1 MKRYIIAMIFMAS
14 LLTGCKS
21 LYGNY
26 ERPADVKTDGLMREQ
41 NADTSGADSI
51 SLSWRQ
57 LFKDPRLV
65 ALIDSGLRHNAD
77 LQTARLRTEE
87 AKATLQASKKA
98 LLPSVGFSPQGQV
111 NSFDGGKAVKT
122 YSIDLSASWE
132 ADAFGSLRNKKKGNE
147 MALYQQLAYTQAVQT
162 QLIATIAESYY
173 TLEMLDRELIITRQT
188 ADTWEEYVRSLR
200 LMHENSSTSSSA
212 IQQNEAS
219 LLSARHSIEALQ
231 QQIHEQENSLST
243 LVGRPAG
250 NIERGSID
258 NPMMADIQSFGPIN
272 CRMLG
277 HRPDVRQKEYALAGC
292 FYDVNAARSAFYP
305 NITLS
310 GSAGWTNSNGGMIV
324 NPGKMLLSAVASLT
338 QPIFNKG
345 RNVAN
350 LKIAQAQYEEAKVSF
365 TQSLLDAG
373 EEVNNALTQ
382 YQTAKRK
389 QQIDSQRIDRLQEA
403 LQSTTLM
410 EQNSNE
416 TNYLDVLTAR
426 QSLLS
431 GQLSQIEDLF
441 SEIESVIS
449 LYHALGG
456 GVR

>member
-26 ERPADVKTDGLMREQ
+26 KRPADVKTDGLMREQ

-57 LFKDPRLV
+57 LFKDPHLV

-87 AKATLQASKKA
+87 AKATLLASKKA
-98 LLPSVGFSPQGQV
+98 LLPSVSFNPQGQV
-111 NSFDGGKAVKT
+111 SSFDGGKAVKT
-122 YSIDLSASWE
+122 YSADLGASWE
-132 ADAFGSLRNKKKGNE
+132 VDAFGSLRNKKKGSE

-173 TLEMLDRELIITRQT
+173 TLEMLDRELIITHQT

-219 LLSARHSIEALQ
+219 LLSVRHSIEALQ

-431 GQLSQIEDLF
+431 GQLNQIEYLY

-456 GVR
+456 GIR

>member
-26 ERPADVKTDGLMREQ
+26 KRPADVKTDGLMREQ

-57 LFKDPRLV
+57 LFKDPHLV

-87 AKATLQASKKA
+87 AKATLLASKKA
-98 LLPSVGFSPQGQV
+98 LLPSVSFNPQGQV
-111 NSFDGGKAVKT
+111 SSFDGGKAVKT
-122 YSIDLSASWE
+122 YSADLGASWE
-132 ADAFGSLRNKKKGNE
+132 VDAFGSLRNKKKGSE

-219 LLSARHSIEALQ
+219 LLSVRHSIEALQ

-292 FYDVNAARSAFYP
+292 FYDVNAA
-305 NITLS
+305 
-310 GSAGWTNSNGGMIV
+310 
-324 NPGKMLLSAVASLT
+324 
-338 QPIFNKG
+338 
-345 RNVAN
+345 
-350 LKIAQAQYEEAKVSF
+350 
-365 TQSLLDAG
+365 
-373 EEVNNALTQ
+373 
-382 YQTAKRK
+382 
-389 QQIDSQRIDRLQEA
+389 
-403 LQSTTLM
+403 
-410 EQNSNE
+410 
-416 TNYLDVLTAR
+416 
-426 QSLLS
+426 
-431 GQLSQIEDLF
+431 
-441 SEIESVIS
+441 
-449 LYHALGG
+449 
-456 GVR
+456 